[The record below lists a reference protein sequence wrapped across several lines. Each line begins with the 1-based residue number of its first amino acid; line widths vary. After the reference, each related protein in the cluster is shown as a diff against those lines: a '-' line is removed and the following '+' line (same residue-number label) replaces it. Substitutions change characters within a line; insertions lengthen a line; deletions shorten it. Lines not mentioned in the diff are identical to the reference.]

1 MGGQFVHKKWL
12 LTNFQPYTRTQVLWP
27 AAGHCE
33 RLWTPAK
40 TGNFD
45 PRNLHGIPIEGV
57 HGIRPYMT
65 LDVMLNSPFVSQANK
80 RQFW

>member
-1 MGGQFVHKKWL
+1 MVLNTPSSFLERIKNMIAMGGQFVHKNWL
-12 LTNFQPYTRTQVLWP
+12 LTNFQPYTLTQVLWP

-33 RLWTPAK
+33 RLWRPAK

-57 HGIRPYMT
+57 H
-65 LDVMLNSPFVSQANK
+65 
-80 RQFW
+80 